1 MGPRGT
7 QCRSSRTHLMAI
19 NKRKV
24 LEAARKHVQKGA
36 RAKAFKEYGKLLA
49 ADPQDAKL
57 LLEVGDT
64 YRRWGEVEEAIS
76 HYTKVASLHRGEGYD
91 ARAIAVLKQIIN
103 LDPMRHTVRVV
114 LAELYQQIGLASE
127 AVTALQQV
135 ADVYAKE
142 GRQRESLDLLRKMA
156 AVDPHNVKARIKVAE
171 LLAKAGHGP
180 EAVEEFREAA
190 AEFSRLGESRS
201 VVEMHERI
209 LTLAPRHVPTLVA
222 IAREL
227 SKLGEGERA
236 EPYALRALEAE
247 AKAEHYELAREIY
260 SQTGDADRLAEM
272 TRGLA
277 ALYRERGDEE
287 LARDVL
293 QRVQMG
299 TELDTSE
306 FGADA
311 ESDPVVVD
319 EVAPAE
325 PEDPGQD
332 SQPDDPE
339 RSLEQADVHLGYG
352 QYSEAISYL
361 ENYIVDSPRH
371 IEALEKLGDAHVGS
385 GDDTA
390 ASQAWEKAEGIAR
403 EEGDEESA
411 ARLRSRLE
419 VLAGI
424 ETAGDSPPEFGEEFE
439 IEIDSNSEAETG
451 DAFSVDAGDFGDTE
465 SFDVG
470 QGIDGNIAED
480 AIDLTDDG
488 EEVEI
493 DLEGAFDED
502 FEPSGPSGDAQPTP
516 LIESDSSRID
526 EDLEEAEFYLQ
537 QSMVA
542 EAGAIY
548 RRILESVPDHP
559 AALAKLAEI
568 ESSEALSASGQG
580 VPLGESSDL
589 DFDLDSDS
597 EADLETD
604 FEADLDLEFD
614 IGTESQDTA
623 AGSGSVP
630 GVEADATDFETEIET
645 EIEIEIDDLSD
656 EENDRVSSSESD
668 IDLDEISLAPGTE
681 AATVEEGVAEL
692 FADFKQGVSETLEKG
707 DFQTRFDLGI
717 AYREME
723 LLEDAIAEFR
733 YCLESPD
740 WRLQSLQM
748 IGLSSLDL
756 GRAADAVSHF
766 EQALSAPDLSDA
778 QKSGLYFDFG
788 RAQAALGD
796 TDPAHDSFA
805 RVRAID
811 PNFFG
816 LKEAVASLPPRTPG
830 TEPVEEQYES
840 FDDLMAEFNDD
851 ESGNS
856 KK

>member
-1 MGPRGT
+1 
-7 QCRSSRTHLMAI
+7 MAI

-24 LEAARKHVQKGA
+24 LDAARKHVQKGA

-103 LDPMRHTVRVV
+103 LDPMRHTVRVA

-171 LLAKAGHGP
+171 LLEKAGHAA

-201 VVEMHERI
+201 VVEMHERV
-209 LTLAPRHVPTLVA
+209 LALAPDHVPTLVA

-227 SKLGEGERA
+227 SKLEEGERA

-247 AKAEHYELAREIY
+247 VKPEHYELAREIY

-272 TRGLA
+272 TRKLA
-277 ALYRERGDEE
+277 SLYRERGNDE
-287 LARDVL
+287 LARELL
-293 QRVQMG
+293 QRAPMEA
-299 TELDTSE
+299 ELDAGE

-311 ESDPVVVD
+311 ENEPMVIDEVSPSDPGD
-319 EVAPAE
+319 PQPQ
-325 PEDPGQD
+325 PEESEQ
-332 SQPDDPE
+332 
-339 RSLEQADVHLGYG
+339 SLEQADVHLGYG
-352 QYSEAISYL
+352 QYPEAIAYL
-361 ENYIVDSPRH
+361 ENHLIKSPRH
-371 IEALEKLGDAHVGS
+371 IEALEKLGDAHLGNNDL
-385 GDDTA
+385 GA
-390 ASQAWEKAEGIAR
+390 AAQVWEMGETIAR
-403 EEGDEESA
+403 ENGDEASTA
-411 ARLRSRLE
+411 NFRSRLE
-419 VLAGI
+419 GLVGR
-424 ETAGDSPPEFGEEFE
+424 EDSDDDSLDFGEEFE
-439 IEIDSNSEAETG
+439 IEVDSEPGPEDGFTADSEGSDEA
-451 DAFSVDAGDFGDTE
+451 E
-465 SFDVG
+465 SFDTGPGV
-470 QGIDGNIAED
+470 DTADVAD
-480 AIDLTDDG
+480 AVDLSD
-488 EEVEI
+488 
-493 DLEGAFDED
+493 DLEEIELDGAFDED
-502 FEPSGPSGDAQPTP
+502 SESAEDPVDAESVP
-516 LIESDSSRID
+516 LVDADDNRVD
-526 EDLEEAEFYLQ
+526 EDLEEAEFYFQ
-537 QSMVA
+537 QSMIA

-548 RRILESVPDHP
+548 RRILDSIPDHP
-559 AALAKLAEI
+559 LALAKLAEI
-568 ESSEALSASGQG
+568 EGAEPISAPEQSISVGEA
-580 VPLGESSDL
+580 SDL
-589 DFDLDSDS
+589 DFDLESDS

-604 FEADLDLEFD
+604 FDADLDLDFD
-614 IGTESQDTA
+614 IGTEPEETGPDVGSEPLPD
-623 AGSGSVP
+623 AGGTDSG
-630 GVEADATDFETEIET
+630 T
-645 EIEIEIDDLSD
+645 EIEIEIDVLPEEKNDGAPAEDLA
-656 EENDRVSSSESD
+656 
-668 IDLDEISLAPGTE
+668 IDFEDISLAPGTE
-681 AATVEEGVAEL
+681 AETVEEGVAEL

-733 YCLESPD
+733 YCLESSE

-766 EQALSAPDLSDA
+766 EQALSAPDLTDA

-788 RAQAALGD
+788 RAQAELGD

-805 RVRAID
+805 RVKAID
-811 PNFFG
+811 PDFFG
-816 LKEAVASLPPRTPG
+816 LEEAIASLPPRTPG

-851 ESGNS
+851 DSGNS

>member
-1 MGPRGT
+1 
-7 QCRSSRTHLMAI
+7 MAI

-24 LEAARKHVQKGA
+24 LDAARKHVQKGA
-36 RAKAFKEYGKLLA
+36 RAKAFKEYGRLLA

-103 LDPMRHTVRVV
+103 LDPMRHTVRVA

-171 LLAKAGHGP
+171 LLEKAGQGP

-190 AEFSRLGESRS
+190 TEFSRLGESRS
-201 VVEMHERI
+201 VVEMHKRV
-209 LTLAPRHVPTLVA
+209 LDLAPGHVPTLVA

-227 SKLGEGERA
+227 NNLGEGERA

-247 AKAEHYELAREIY
+247 VKPEHYELAREIY

-272 TRGLA
+272 TRKLA
-277 ALYRERGDEE
+277 SLYRERGNDE
-287 LARDVL
+287 LARELL
-293 QRVQMG
+293 QRAPMEA
-299 TELDTSE
+299 ELDAGD
-306 FGADA
+306 FGADP
-311 ESDPVVVD
+311 ESDPMVID
-319 EVAPAE
+319 EVSPS
-325 PEDPGQD
+325 DPGDLDPQP
-332 SQPDDPE
+332 QPDE
-339 RSLEQADVHLGYG
+339 SEESLEQADVHLGYG
-352 QYSEAISYL
+352 QYSEAIAYL
-361 ENYIVDSPRH
+361 ENHLIKSPRH
-371 IEALEKLGDAHVGS
+371 LEALDKLGDAHVGNNDV
-385 GDDTA
+385 GA
-390 ASQAWEKAEGIAR
+390 AAQVWKAGETLAQ
-403 EEGDEESA
+403 ENGDEASKA
-411 ARLRSRLE
+411 NFRSRLE
-419 VLAGI
+419 GLVDREGP
-424 ETAGDSPPEFGEEFE
+424 GDAPLEFGEEFE
-439 IEIDSNSEAETG
+439 IEVDSESGPEDEFTVDSESSD
-451 DAFSVDAGDFGDTE
+451 DAE

-470 QGIDGNIAED
+470 SGIDTASVGD
-480 AIDLTDDG
+480 AVDLSD
-488 EEVEI
+488 
-493 DLEGAFDED
+493 DLEEIEIELDGAFDED
-502 FEPSGPSGDAQPTP
+502 SESADDSVDTESAP
-516 LIESDSSRID
+516 LVNADDSRVD
-526 EDLEEAEFYLQ
+526 EDLEEAEFYFQ
-537 QSMVA
+537 QSMIA

-548 RRILESVPDHP
+548 RRILDSIPDHP
-559 AALAKLAEI
+559 LALAKLAEI
-568 ESSEALSASGQG
+568 EDSEPISAPEQGQP
-580 VPLGESSDL
+580 VAENPDL
-589 DFDLDSDS
+589 DFDLESDS

-604 FEADLDLEFD
+604 FDADLDLDFD
-614 IGTESQDTA
+614 IGTEPLPNVGGTD
-623 AGSGSVP
+623 SG
-630 GVEADATDFETEIET
+630 TEN
-645 EIEIEIDDLSD
+645 EIEIDVRP
-656 EENDRVSSSESD
+656 EEKKDRVPEED
-668 IDLDEISLAPGTE
+668 FAIDFEDISLAPGTE
-681 AATVEEGVAEL
+681 AETVEEGVAEL

-733 YCLESPD
+733 YCLESSE

-766 EQALSAPDLSDA
+766 EQALSAPDLTDA

-788 RAQAALGD
+788 RAQAVLGD

-805 RVRAID
+805 RVKAID
-811 PNFFG
+811 PEFFG
-816 LKEAVASLPPRTPG
+816 LEEAIASLPPRTPG

-851 ESGNS
+851 DSGNS

>member
-1 MGPRGT
+1 
-7 QCRSSRTHLMAI
+7 MAI

-114 LAELYQQIGLASE
+114 LAELYQQIGLAAE
-127 AVTALQQV
+127 AVSALQQV

-156 AVDPHNVKARIKVAE
+156 AVDPRNVKARIKVAE
-171 LLAKAGHGP
+171 LLEKAGHGP

-209 LTLAPRHVPTLVA
+209 LTLAPHHVPTLVA
-222 IAREL
+222 IAGEL
-227 SKLGEGERA
+227 VKLGEGERA

-247 AKAEHYELAREIY
+247 VKAEHYELAREIY

-277 ALYRERGDEE
+277 SFYRERGDDE

-293 QRVQMG
+293 QRAPMG
-299 TELDTSE
+299 TELDAGE

-311 ESDPVVVD
+311 EDDPVVVD

-325 PEDPGQD
+325 PEDPGHD
-332 SQPDDPE
+332 SQPDEPE

-352 QYSEAISYL
+352 QYSEAIAYL
-361 ENYIVDSPRH
+361 ENYIMESPRH
-371 IEALEKLGDAHVGS
+371 IQALEKLGDAHVGS

-390 ASQAWEKAEGIAR
+390 ASQAWEKAEAIAR

-424 ETAGDSPPEFGEEFE
+424 ETTGDSPLEFGEEFE
-439 IEIDSNSEAETG
+439 IEIDSNTDAEAG
-451 DAFSVDAGDFGDTE
+451 DAFTVDAGDSGDTE

-470 QGIDGNIAED
+470 TGIDGKIAED
-480 AIDLTDDG
+480 AVDPTDDA

-502 FEPSGPSGDAQPTP
+502 FEPGGDSGDAQPIP
-516 LIESDSSRID
+516 LVESDSDRID

-568 ESSEALSASGQG
+568 ESSETLSVPEQG
-580 VPLGESSDL
+580 GPLGESSDL

-597 EADLETD
+597 DTDLETD
-604 FEADLDLEFD
+604 FEADLDLDFD
-614 IGTESQDTA
+614 IGTESRDTA
-623 AGSGSVP
+623 VGFGSVP
-630 GVEADATDFETEIET
+630 GVEADGTDSET

-656 EENDRVSSSESD
+656 EENDRVSSKESD

-681 AATVEEGVAEL
+681 AATVDEGVAEL

-733 YCLESPD
+733 YCLESSD

-816 LKEAVASLPPRTPG
+816 LEEAVASLPPRTPG

>member
-1 MGPRGT
+1 
-7 QCRSSRTHLMAI
+7 MAI

-24 LEAARKHVQKGA
+24 LDAARKHVQKGA

-103 LDPMRHTVRVV
+103 LDPMRHTVRVA
-114 LAELYQQIGLASE
+114 LAELYQQIGLAAE

-171 LLAKAGHGP
+171 LLEKAGHGP
-180 EAVEEFREAA
+180 EALEEFREAA
-190 AEFSRLGESRS
+190 AEFSRLGKSRS
-201 VVEMHERI
+201 VVEMLERI
-209 LTLAPRHVPTLVA
+209 LKLAPHHVSTLVA

-227 SKLGEGERA
+227 SKLGEAERA

-260 SQTGDADRLAEM
+260 AQTGDADRLAEM

-277 ALYRERGDEE
+277 SLYRERGDEE

-293 QRVQMG
+293 QRAPLE
-299 TELDTSE
+299 TEFNASE
-306 FGADA
+306 FGAGT
-311 ESDPVVVD
+311 ESDPVVID
-319 EVAPAE
+319 EVAPTE
-325 PEDPGQD
+325 LEDLVHD
-332 SQPDDPE
+332 SQPDE
-339 RSLEQADVHLGYG
+339 SEQSLEQADVHLGYG
-352 QYSEAISYL
+352 QYSEAIAYL
-361 ENYIVDSPRH
+361 ENHLIESPRH
-371 IEALEKLGDAHVGS
+371 IQALEKLGDAFVGN
-385 GDDTA
+385 GDDAA

-411 ARLRSRLE
+411 AHFRSRLE
-419 VLAGI
+419 VLAGV
-424 ETAGDSPPEFGEEFE
+424 EVASDSPHEFAEEFE
-439 IEIDSNSEAETG
+439 IEIDSNLDAEEG
-451 DAFSVDAGDFGDTE
+451 DDFAVNSGDSGDVE
-465 SFDVG
+465 SFDVD
-470 QGIDGNIAED
+470 QGVDGEIAED
-480 AIDLTDDG
+480 AIDLADG
-488 EEVEI
+488 TEEVEI
-493 DLEGAFDED
+493 DLEGAIGEQIETGGD
-502 FEPSGPSGDAQPTP
+502 SGDAQPIP
-516 LIESDSSRID
+516 LVENDSERID

-537 QSMVA
+537 QSMAA
-542 EAGAIY
+542 EAGAVY

-568 ESSEALSASGQG
+568 ESSKSPSAPEQG
-580 VPLGESSDL
+580 VLPGETPDL
-589 DFDLDSDS
+589 DFDVDSDS
-597 EADLETD
+597 DADLETD
-604 FEADLDLEFD
+604 FEADLDLDFD
-614 IGTESQDTA
+614 IGTESQNTA
-623 AGSGSVP
+623 ADLGSVS
-630 GVEADATDFETEIET
+630 GVDVDGTDPEV

-656 EENDRVSSSESD
+656 EQDDRASSNELD
-668 IDLDEISLAPGTE
+668 IDFDEVSLAPGTD
-681 AATVEEGVAEL
+681 ATTVEDGVAEL

-723 LLEDAIAEFR
+723 LLEDAIGEFR

-811 PNFFG
+811 PKFFG
-816 LKEAVASLPPRTPG
+816 LEEAVASLPPRTPG